1 MSNIISLEVV
11 KNAAKDNTSASLS
24 RHAIAELAK
33 YIAALEAENAELKAQ
48 LAQAETARNTWFDA
62 YNQRGVTID
71 RLNEELEES
80 IGDAAEAL
88 TK

>member
-1 MSNIISLEVV
+1 MSNLLYALEDMA
-11 KNAAKDNTSASLS
+11 KASTHEPDAETAREAAA
-24 RHAIAELAK
+24 RIAE
-33 YIAALEAENAELKAQ
+33 LEAENAELKAQ